1 MVYEGVFRGQP
12 VAVKKLRLSTSADLD
27 RFRSELKLLAQLNH
41 PNVVTLVGAHHGHCN
56 MADKLDDWSRFSREI
71 WGAAA
76 RRCQG
81 SSSRLHGGA
90 AAAAEQ
96 PAAHAV
102 RAGVAPQLGRHTQVR
117 FLLSTA
123 AAHLSSPPATS
134 MLWRSVQHGVVGQPH
149 NAAEVTMSCRRMQ
162 HHALSQTPLSAL
174 ASPNQA
180 WHCSCRCRVCCPR
193 SGHGSP

>member
-1 MVYEGVFRGQP
+1 MYLTTMYLVCIPRTAQARDLGAAAAVPLSIAASELSLGKQLSEGAESVVYEGVFRGQP

-71 WGAAA
+71 WGTAA

-102 RAGVAPQLGRHTQVR
+102 
-117 FLLSTA
+117 
-123 AAHLSSPPATS
+123 
-134 MLWRSVQHGVVGQPH
+134 
-149 NAAEVTMSCRRMQ
+149 
-162 HHALSQTPLSAL
+162 
-174 ASPNQA
+174 
-180 WHCSCRCRVCCPR
+180 
-193 SGHGSP
+193 